1 MRARPPARELLG
13 ENGASPM
20 NALQSVVDYGIIGL
34 LLALSVWAVAVAV
47 ERWLFYR
54 RVDLDQYPNS
64 MGLEMALNKHLV
76 IIGTVAANA
85 PYIGLLGT
93 VFGIMLT
100 FHTMGTSG
108 TMAVNAIMIG
118 LSLALKAT
126 AVGLLVAIPCVVMN
140 NVLRRKVAEILALH
154 KEYHATRH

>member
-1 MRARPPARELLG
+1 LD
-13 ENGASPM
+13 
-20 NALQSVVDYGIIGL
+20 ALKETVDYGVIGL
-34 LLALSVWAVAVAV
+34 LVLLSIWSVAVAV

-54 RVDLDQYPNS
+54 RVDLSQFAH
-64 MGLEMALNKHLV
+64 LQEFEIALTKRLV

-93 VFGIMLT
+93 VLGIMLT

-108 TMAVNAIMIG
+108 TMAVSTIMIG

-126 AVGLLVAIPCVVMN
+126 AVGLLVAIPCVVLN
-140 NVLRRKVAEILALH
+140 NVLRRRVAELISLY
-154 KEYHATRH
+154 KVRHGS

>member
-1 MRARPPARELLG
+1 MD
-13 ENGASPM
+13 
-20 NALQSVVDYGIIGL
+20 ALKHAVDYGVIGL
-34 LLALSVWAVAVAV
+34 LMALSLWSVAVAI

-54 RVDLDQYPNS
+54 RVNLSQFSNVLL
-64 MGLEMALNKHLV
+64 LELTLTKRLV

-93 VFGIMLT
+93 VLGIMLT

-108 TMAVNAIMIG
+108 TMAVNTIMIG

-140 NVLRRKVAEILALH
+140 NVLRRRVSELLTQYKALH
-154 KEYHATRH
+154 GTGH

>member
-1 MRARPPARELLG
+1 
-13 ENGASPM
+13 M
-20 NALQSVVDYGIIGL
+20 NALQNIVDYGIIGL
-34 LLALSVWAVAVAV
+34 LLALSVWTVAIAV

-54 RVDLDQYPNS
+54 RVDLTQYPNS
-64 MGLEMALNKHLV
+64 VGLEMVLTKHLV

>member
-1 MRARPPARELLG
+1 MEGLKELV
-13 ENGASPM
+13 E
-20 NALQSVVDYGIIGL
+20 YGVIGL
-34 LLALSVWAVAVAV
+34 LLGLSVWAIGVAV

-54 RVDLDQYPNS
+54 RVDVKQFATLDLCEV
-64 MGLEMALNKHLV
+64 MLTRRLV
-76 IIGTVAANA
+76 VIGTVAANA

-108 TMAVNAIMIG
+108 ALAVTSIMIG

-126 AVGLLVAIPCVVMN
+126 AAGLLVAIPCVVMN
-140 NVLRRKVAEILALH
+140 NILRRRVSELLAQYKTQH
-154 KEYHATRH
+154 GT

>member
-1 MRARPPARELLG
+1 
-13 ENGASPM
+13 M
-20 NALQSVVDYGIIGL
+20 NALQNVVDYGIIGL
-34 LLALSVWAVAVAV
+34 LLALSIWTMAIAV
-47 ERWLFYR
+47 ERWFFYR
-54 RVDLDQYPNS
+54 RVDLAQYPNS
-64 MGLEMALNKHLV
+64 LGLEMALTRRLV

-93 VFGIMLT
+93 VLGIMLT

-108 TMAVNAIMIG
+108 TMAVSAIMIG

-140 NVLRRKVAEILALH
+140 NVLRRKVTEILALH
-154 KEYHATRH
+154 KEHHATRH